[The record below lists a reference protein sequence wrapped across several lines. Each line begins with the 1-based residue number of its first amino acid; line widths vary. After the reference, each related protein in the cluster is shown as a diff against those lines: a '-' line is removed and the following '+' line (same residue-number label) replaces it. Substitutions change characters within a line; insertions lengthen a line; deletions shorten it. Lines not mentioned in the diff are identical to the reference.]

1 MSRIL
6 LLGATG
12 LIGRA
17 VVARFIQS
25 GHEVT
30 AILRRPDRAPS
41 GLHRIVQGDLAEPE
55 AWLDLLD
62 QCDGLIHCACDWS
75 GDMAVSEPRLIR
87 GIVDRGFASRIV
99 YTGGV
104 WCFGN
109 RDGLIT
115 EETPIDLPEG
125 FDWSVAGWQALL
137 AGGMNAVW
145 VHPGLVWSLEE
156 PHYAPIGEALQARGP
171 VPVLTPGHQLQPLV
185 FTTDLADGYLRA
197 FERGA
202 PGRDYLF
209 VGQNLAMEAVAAAWA
224 ETRGLPLSR
233 QESAPRDPYSWSQNV
248 SSARALAELGWR
260 PQYTDAVKTLR
271 NSGR

>member
-17 VVARFIQS
+17 VAARFVQA
-25 GHEVT
+25 GHDVT
-30 AILRRPDRAPS
+30 AVVRTPSRAPG
-41 GLHRIVQGDLAEPE
+41 GLARLVQGDLSEPD

-62 QCDGLIHCACDWS
+62 QSDALIHCACDWS
-75 GDMAVSEPRLIR
+75 GDMAASETRLIQ
-87 GIVDRGFASRIV
+87 GVIDRGFEGRVV

-109 RDGLIT
+109 RAGVIT

-125 FDWSVAGWQALL
+125 FDWSVAGWEQLV
-137 AGGMNAVW
+137 AGGVDAVW

-156 PHYAPIGEALQARGP
+156 PHYAPIGEACQTGSS
-171 VPVLTPGHQLQPLV
+171 VPVLAPEQQLQPLI
-185 FTTDLADGYLRA
+185 FTDDLADGYLRA
-197 FERGA
+197 YEHGA

-209 VGQNLAMEAVAAAWA
+209 VGQNLAMEAIAAAWA
-224 ETRGLPLSR
+224 EVFGLPLS
-233 QESAPRDPYSWSQNV
+233 
-248 SSARALAELGWR
+248 
-260 PQYTDAVKTLR
+260 K
-271 NSGR
+271 